1 MQPAPKAPANMEDI
15 MASKTTLYLTSALA
29 ACFAVSSP
37 AFAAVNISSA
47 PTKNVAC
54 SAGVCTPTAKG
65 AILNA
70 ADLQN
75 LLATS
80 DVTVNTGSGAVTIEI
95 TAPLAWASTHRLTLN
110 ASFNVSVKA
119 VVAVEGTAGL
129 TVNYSNGGDLLF
141 FPGGK
146 IDFWDTN
153 SSLIVNGTS
162 HVLVNDIATLASDV
176 AANQSGLYAF
186 AKDYDAGP
194 DGTYQNGI
202 TNFGFAG
209 ELEGLG
215 HTVSN
220 LSIQGGAVTAV
231 GMFQQT
237 VSGVVIRDL
246 SLENVNI
253 QASGGSVGAFVGQ
266 GGANFV
272 DVSSSGSISGG
283 TDVGGLIGQLTN
295 GGNVTRS
302 HSSATVD
309 GGSAETAGGLAGRA
323 SGAILYSYDVGR
335 VSGGPKSLVGGLA
348 GTLAGNVVQSYSTA
362 AVDSH
367 GSVNIGGLLGA
378 LSQDSTVTDSYA
390 MGQVTAGH
398 FSRIGGLVGTSSAG
412 TVSTS
417 YSTASV
423 IYRSHAPVQ
432 PRVGGFI
439 GKSVHGRNRAD
450 YWDLDTSGQSSACDR
465 NCGDVTGL
473 SDAAL
478 RSGLPG
484 GFDAAVWGQ
493 SASVNDGYPYLIAN
507 PPQ

>member
-1 MQPAPKAPANMEDI
+1 
-15 MASKTTLYLTSALA
+15 MASKTTIFLTAALA
-29 ACFAVSSP
+29 ACFAASP
-37 AFAAVNISSA
+37 SAFAAVNISSA
-47 PTKNVAC
+47 PTRNVVC
-54 SAGVCTPTAKG
+54 SAGACSPTAKG
-65 AILNA
+65 AILNVT
-70 ADLQN
+70 DLEN
-75 LLATS
+75 LLAAS

-110 ASFNVSVKA
+110 ANFNVSVKS

-129 TVNYSNGGDLLF
+129 TVNYSNGGDFLF

-146 IDFWDTN
+146 IDFWDTS
-153 SSLIVNGTS
+153 SSLIVNGAS
-162 HVLVNDIATLASDV
+162 YVLVTDLATLASDV
-176 AANQSGLYAF
+176 AANPSGLYAF

-202 TNFGFAG
+202 TNFGFG
-209 ELEGLG
+209 GLLEGLG

-237 VSGVVIRDL
+237 VSGVAIRDL
-246 SLENVNI
+246 SLENVSI
-253 QASGGSVGAFVGQ
+253 QAGAGSVGAFVGQ
-266 GGANFV
+266 GGTNFV
-272 DVSSSGSISGG
+272 NVSSSGSISGG

-295 GGNVTRS
+295 GGNITRS
-302 HSSATVD
+302 HSSAAVD
-309 GGSAETAGGLAGRA
+309 GGFAQTAGGLAGRA
-323 SGAILYSYDVGR
+323 SGAILHSYDTGHVT
-335 VSGGPKSLVGGLA
+335 GGPKGLIGGLA
-348 GTLAGNVVQSYSTA
+348 GTLNGNMVQSYSTA
-362 AVDSH
+362 TVGSH

-398 FSRIGGLVGTSSAG
+398 FSRIGGLIGTSSAG

-423 IYRSHAPVQ
+423 FYRSHAPVQ

-439 GKSVHGRNRAD
+439 GKSVHGRNHTD
-450 YWDLDTSGQSSACDR
+450 YWDLDTSGQISACDR

-478 RSGLPG
+478 RSGLPS
-484 GFDAAVWGQ
+484 GFDSAIWAQ
-493 SASVNDGYPYLIAN
+493 SASVNGGYPYLIAN